1 LTGREASVS
10 PLGSEVEV
18 RFGDGAELRGE
29 SVVSDMD
36 PVLHPS
42 LPDRAVWEEDGAEGV
57 SAARGC
63 PEGVGAVCM
72 VFTGLRTHRL
82 T

>member
-1 LTGREASVS
+1 
-10 PLGSEVEV
+10 LGSEVEV

-29 SVVSDMD
+29 SVVSDKV
-36 PVLHPS
+36 PVLHSS
-42 LPDRAVWEEDGAEGV
+42 LPDRAVWEEDAAEGM
-57 SAARGC
+57 SGPGGC
-63 PEGVGAVCM
+63 PEGVDALWM